1 MQIQEVVQFLTQVPP
16 FADLPAADLTALSQQ
31 ITIYYAVQAEQL
43 PFANQLVL
51 VRTGLFLM
59 QQQQQLYPLQSGDC
73 WGYRQLLTQ
82 QDQNEQLHCQED
94 GLVYLVPQPVFVQ
107 YQQQFKNFALYF
119 QRLLGRS
126 LHLHQQNAT
135 DNRRVGDLCA
145 PKVISIQSQATIQQA
160 AKLMTQQRISSL
172 LVMDAQQLSGILTDR
187 DLRSKVLAEGKSALT
202 PVAEVMTRNPYRIH
216 ADAFAFE
223 ALQLMSQHNIH
234 HLPVEKAGVVSGVL
248 TTSDLVR
255 STQEHPL
262 FLISHIH
269 RQRDSAG
276 LSDCS
281 NKIPELT
288 RQLGQQQLPSTEISQ
303 ILSTLYDALAQ
314 SWLKLAQQHL
324 GPAPCAFSWLCFGS
338 QARQDMLLSADQDNA
353 LLLEKEP
360 VGDIARYFSALA
372 RFVCD
377 GLASSGQILC
387 PGNVMA
393 TNEKLRL
400 SLAGWS
406 ARFAGMIQ
414 TPTPQALLDS
424 SIYFDARVV
433 AGSQALFS
441 ALQSDILS
449 ASHQQLFIWQL
460 AKNAL
465 SHQPPLG
472 FFKHFIL
479 EQDGAKRRGLDLKKR
494 GIALIHDLV
503 RVHALAHGVNA
514 ISTPA
519 RLSALV
525 SRLVLTDS
533 QARDLIA
540 AFELLHQL
548 RWQLQYAALQQG
560 GSFSNLQDPAE
571 LNVLQRHQL
580 KDAFAVISQH
590 QQIVA
595 QRYCRE
601 L

>member
-1 MQIQEVVQFLTQVPP
+1 MQIQQVVQFLTQVPP
-16 FADLPAADLTALSQQ
+16 FAELPAADLAALSQH
-31 ITIYYAVQAEQL
+31 IKIYYAVQSEQL
-43 PFANQLVL
+43 PFSHQLVL

-82 QDQNEQLHCQED
+82 QDVAEQLHCQED
-94 GLVYLVPQPVFVQ
+94 GLVYLIPQAVFEQ

-119 QRLLGRS
+119 QRLLGRA
-126 LHLHQQNAT
+126 LHLHQQSAT
-135 DNRRVGDLCA
+135 DHQRVGDLCA
-145 PKVISIQSQATIQQA
+145 RQVYTIQGDATIQQA
-160 AKLMTQQRISSL
+160 AILMTQQRISSV
-172 LVMDAQQLSGILTDR
+172 LVMADNQLCGILTDR
-187 DLRSKVLAEGKSALT
+187 DLRSKVLAAGLPAHT
-202 PVAEVMTRNPYRIH
+202 PVEQVMTRNPYRIA
-216 ADAFAFE
+216 ADAFSFE

-234 HLPVEKAGVVSGVL
+234 HLPVEQSGCITGVL

-269 RQRDSAG
+269 RQHDSAG
-276 LSDCS
+276 LSACQAS
-281 NKIPELT
+281 ITQLC
-288 RQLGQQQLPSTEISQ
+288 RQLGQQQLPSREISH
-303 ILSTLYDALAQ
+303 ILTTLYDALAQ
-314 SWLKLAQQHL
+314 SWLKLALQQL

-360 VGDIARYFSALA
+360 VGDVERYFSALA
-372 RFVCD
+372 SFVCD
-377 GLASSGQILC
+377 GLASSGQVHC
-387 PGNVMA
+387 PGLVMA
-393 TNEKLRL
+393 TNPKLRL
-400 SLAGWS
+400 SLSGWS
-406 ARFAGMIQ
+406 GRFASMIQ

-433 AGSQALFS
+433 AGSQALFN
-441 ALQSDILS
+441 ALQSDIL
-449 ASHQQLFIWQL
+449 AISHQQLFIWQL

-503 RVHALAHGVNA
+503 RVHALAHGVSA
-514 ISTPA
+514 VQTPA
-519 RLSALV
+519 RLDALV
-525 SRLVLTDS
+525 RLQVLS
-533 QARDLIA
+533 ASEARDLTA

-548 RWQLQYAALQQG
+548 RWQLQFGALQQG
-560 GSFSNLQDPAE
+560 GSMTNLQDPAQ

-590 QQIVA
+590 QHIVA

>member
-31 ITIYYAVQAEQL
+31 IKIYYAVQSEQL
-43 PFANQLVL
+43 PFSHQLIL

-82 QDQNEQLHCQED
+82 QDVAEQLHCQED
-94 GLVYLVPQPVFVQ
+94 GLVYLIPQAVFEQ
-107 YQQQFKNFALYF
+107 YQHQFKNFALYF
-119 QRLLGRS
+119 QRLLGRA
-126 LHLHQQNAT
+126 LHLHQQSAT
-135 DNRRVGDLCA
+135 DHQRVGDLCA
-145 PKVISIQSQATIQQA
+145 RQVYSIQGDATIQQA
-160 AKLMTQQRISSL
+160 AILMTQQRISSV
-172 LVMDAQQLSGILTDR
+172 LVMAENQLCGILTDR
-187 DLRSKVLAEGKSALT
+187 DLRSKVLAAGLPAHT
-202 PVAEVMTRNPYRIH
+202 PVEQVMTRNPYRIA
-216 ADAFAFE
+216 ADAFSFE

-234 HLPVEKAGVVSGVL
+234 HLPVEQAGNITGVL

-269 RQRDSAG
+269 RQHDSAG
-276 LSDCS
+276 LSACQAS
-281 NKIPELT
+281 ITQLC
-288 RQLGQQQLPSTEISQ
+288 RQLGQQQLPSREISQ
-303 ILSTLYDALAQ
+303 ILTTLYDALAQ
-314 SWLKLAQQHL
+314 SWLKLALQHL

-360 VGDIARYFSALA
+360 VGDVERYFSALA
-372 RFVCD
+372 SFVCD
-377 GLASSGQILC
+377 GLASSGQVHC
-387 PGNVMA
+387 PGLVMA
-393 TNEKLRL
+393 TNPKLRL
-400 SLAGWS
+400 SLSGWS
-406 ARFAGMIQ
+406 GRFASMIQ

-433 AGSQALFS
+433 AGSQALFN
-441 ALQSDILS
+441 ALQSDIL
-449 ASHQQLFIWQL
+449 AISHQQLFIWQL

-494 GIALIHDLV
+494 GIALIHDVV
-503 RVHALAHGVNA
+503 RVHALAHGVSA
-514 ISTPA
+514 VQTPA
-519 RLSALV
+519 RLAALV
-525 SRLVLTDS
+525 TLQVLS
-533 QARDLIA
+533 ASEARDLTA

-560 GSFSNLQDPAE
+560 GSMTNLQDPAQ

>member
-1 MQIQEVVQFLTQVPP
+1 MQIQQVVQFLTQVPP
-16 FADLPAADLTALSQQ
+16 FAELPAADLAALSQH
-31 ITIYYAVQAEQL
+31 IKIYYAVQSEQL
-43 PFANQLVL
+43 PFSHQLVL

-82 QDQNEQLHCQED
+82 QDVAEQLHCQED
-94 GLVYLVPQPVFVQ
+94 GLVYLIPQAVFEQ
-107 YQQQFKNFALYF
+107 YQHQFKNFALYF
-119 QRLLGRS
+119 QRLLGRA
-126 LHLHQQNAT
+126 LHLHQQSAT
-135 DNRRVGDLCA
+135 DHQRVGDLCA
-145 PKVISIQSQATIQQA
+145 RQVYTIQGEATIQQA
-160 AKLMTQQRISSL
+160 AILMTQQRISSV
-172 LVMDAQQLSGILTDR
+172 LVVADNQLCGIVTDR
-187 DLRSKVLAEGKSALT
+187 DLRSKVLAAGLPAHT
-202 PVAEVMTRNPYRIH
+202 PVEQVMTRNPYRIA
-216 ADAFAFE
+216 ADAFSFE

-234 HLPVEKAGVVSGVL
+234 HLPVEQAGSITGVL

-269 RQRDSAG
+269 RQHDSAG
-276 LSDCS
+276 LSACQAS
-281 NKIPELT
+281 ITQLC
-288 RQLGQQQLPSTEISQ
+288 RQLGQQQLPSREISH
-303 ILSTLYDALAQ
+303 ILTTLYDALAQ
-314 SWLKLAQQHL
+314 SWLKLALQHL

-360 VGDIARYFSALA
+360 VGDIERYFSALA
-372 RFVCD
+372 SFVCD
-377 GLASSGQILC
+377 GLASSGQVHC
-387 PGNVMA
+387 PGLVMA
-393 TNEKLRL
+393 TNPKLRL
-400 SLAGWS
+400 SLSGWS
-406 ARFAGMIQ
+406 GRFAGMIQ

-433 AGSQALFS
+433 AGSQALFN
-441 ALQSDILS
+441 ALQSDIL
-449 ASHQQLFIWQL
+449 AISHQQLFIWQL

-503 RVHALAHGVNA
+503 RVHALAHGVSA
-514 ISTPA
+514 VQTPA
-519 RLSALV
+519 RLDALV
-525 SRLVLTDS
+525 RLQVLS
-533 QARDLIA
+533 ASEARDLTA

-548 RWQLQYAALQQG
+548 RWQLQFGALQQG
-560 GSFSNLQDPAE
+560 GSLTNLLDPAQ

-590 QQIVA
+590 QHIVA

>member
-1 MQIQEVVQFLTQVPP
+1 MQIQDVVQFLTQVPP

-31 ITIYYAVQAEQL
+31 ITVYYAVQSEQL
-43 PFANQLVL
+43 PFTNQLVL

-73 WGYRQLLTQ
+73 WGYRQLLAQ

-94 GLVYLVPQPVFVQ
+94 GLVYLIPQPVFVQ

-126 LHLHQQNAT
+126 LHLHQQSAT

-145 PKVISIQSQATIQQA
+145 LQVISIQSQATIQQA
-160 AKLMTQQRISSL
+160 AQLMTQQRISSL
-172 LVMDAQQLSGILTDR
+172 LVIDEQQLTGILTDR
-187 DLRSKVLAEGKSALT
+187 DLRSKVLAQGKSALT

-234 HLPVEKAGVVSGVL
+234 HLPVERSGVVSGVL

-269 RQRDSAG
+269 RQHDSAG
-276 LSDCS
+276 LSACAQA
-281 NKIPELT
+281 IHELS

-360 VGDIARYFSALA
+360 VGDIGRYFSALA

-393 TNEKLRL
+393 TNEKLCL

-424 SIYFDARVV
+424 TIYFDARVV
-433 AGSQALFS
+433 AGSQALFN
-441 ALQSDILS
+441 ALQSDILN

-465 SHQPPLG
+465 AHQPPLG

-503 RVHALAHGVNA
+503 RVHALAHGIHAVN
-514 ISTPA
+514 TPA

-525 SRLVLTDS
+525 SQQVLTDC
-533 QARDLIA
+533 QARDLTA
-540 AFELLHQL
+540 AFALLHQL
-548 RWQLQYAALQQG
+548 RWQLQYAALAQG

>member
-1 MQIQEVVQFLTQVPP
+1 MQIQQVVQFLSQVPP

-31 ITIYYAVQAEQL
+31 IKIYYAVQAEQI
-43 PFANQLVL
+43 PFSHQLVL

-82 QDQNEQLHCQED
+82 QDVAEQLHCQED
-94 GLVYLVPQPVFVQ
+94 GLVYLIPQAVFEQ
-107 YQQQFKNFALYF
+107 YQHQFKNFALYF
-119 QRLLGRS
+119 QRLLGRA
-126 LHLHQQNAT
+126 LHLHQQSTT
-135 DNRRVGDLCA
+135 DHQRVGDLCA
-145 PKVISIQSQATIQQA
+145 RQVYSIQGDATIQQA
-160 AKLMTQQRISSL
+160 AILMTQQRISSV
-172 LVMDAQQLSGILTDR
+172 LVMTDNQLCGILTDR
-187 DLRSKVLAEGKSALT
+187 DLRSKVLAAGLPAHT
-202 PVAEVMTRNPYRIH
+202 PIEQVMTRNPYRIA
-216 ADAFAFE
+216 ADAFSFE

-234 HLPVEKAGVVSGVL
+234 HLPVEQAGNITGVL

-269 RQRDSAG
+269 RQHDSAG
-276 LSDCS
+276 LSACQAS
-281 NKIPELT
+281 ITQLC
-288 RQLGQQQLPSTEISQ
+288 RQLGQQQLPSREISQ
-303 ILSTLYDALAQ
+303 ILTTLYDALAQ
-314 SWLKLAQQHL
+314 SWLKLALQHL

-360 VGDIARYFSALA
+360 VGDVERYFSALA
-372 RFVCD
+372 SFVCD
-377 GLASSGQILC
+377 GLASSGQVHC
-387 PGNVMA
+387 PGLVMA
-393 TNEKLRL
+393 SNPKLRL

-406 ARFAGMIQ
+406 GRFASMIQ

-433 AGSQALFS
+433 AGSQALFN
-441 ALQSDILS
+441 ALQSDIL
-449 ASHQQLFIWQL
+449 AISHQQLFIWQL

-494 GIALIHDLV
+494 GIALIHDVV
-503 RVHALAHGVNA
+503 RVHALAHGVSA
-514 ISTPA
+514 VQTPA
-519 RLSALV
+519 RLDALV
-525 SRLVLTDS
+525 RLQVLS
-533 QARDLIA
+533 ASEARDLTA

-560 GSFSNLQDPAE
+560 GSMTNLQDPAQ

>member
-31 ITIYYAVQAEQL
+31 IKIYYAVQSEQL
-43 PFANQLVL
+43 PFSHQLIL

-82 QDQNEQLHCQED
+82 QDVAEQLHCQED
-94 GLVYLVPQPVFVQ
+94 GLVYLIPQAVFEQ
-107 YQQQFKNFALYF
+107 YQHQFKNFALYF
-119 QRLLGRS
+119 QRLLGRA
-126 LHLHQQNAT
+126 LHLHQQSAT
-135 DNRRVGDLCA
+135 DHQRVGDLCA
-145 PKVISIQSQATIQQA
+145 RQVYSIQGDATIQQA
-160 AKLMTQQRISSL
+160 AILMTQQRISSV
-172 LVMDAQQLSGILTDR
+172 LVMAENQLCGILTDR
-187 DLRSKVLAEGKSALT
+187 DLRSKVLAAGLPAHTAVEQ
-202 PVAEVMTRNPYRIH
+202 VMTRNPYRIA
-216 ADAFAFE
+216 ADAFSFE

-234 HLPVEKAGVVSGVL
+234 HLPVEQAGNITGVL

-269 RQRDSAG
+269 RQHDSAG
-276 LSDCS
+276 LSACQAS
-281 NKIPELT
+281 ITQLC
-288 RQLGQQQLPSTEISQ
+288 RQLGQQQLPSREISQ
-303 ILSTLYDALAQ
+303 ILTTLYDALAQ
-314 SWLKLAQQHL
+314 SWLKLALQHL

-360 VGDIARYFSALA
+360 VGDVERYFSALA
-372 RFVCD
+372 SFVCD
-377 GLASSGQILC
+377 GLASSGQVHC
-387 PGNVMA
+387 PGLVMA
-393 TNEKLRL
+393 TNPKLRL
-400 SLAGWS
+400 SLSGWS
-406 ARFAGMIQ
+406 GRFASMIQ

-433 AGSQALFS
+433 AGSQALFN
-441 ALQSDILS
+441 ALQSDIL
-449 ASHQQLFIWQL
+449 AISHQQLFIWQL

-494 GIALIHDLV
+494 GIALIHDVV
-503 RVHALAHGVNA
+503 RVHALAHGVSA
-514 ISTPA
+514 VQTPA
-519 RLSALV
+519 RLAALV
-525 SRLVLTDS
+525 TLQVLS
-533 QARDLIA
+533 ASEARDLTA

-560 GSFSNLQDPAE
+560 GSMTNLQDPAQ

>member
-1 MQIQEVVQFLTQVPP
+1 MQIQQVVQFLTQVPP
-16 FADLPAADLTALSQQ
+16 FADLPATDLAALSQH
-31 ITIYYAVQAEQL
+31 IKIYYAVQSEQL
-43 PFANQLVL
+43 RFAHQLVL

-82 QDQNEQLHCQED
+82 QDLAEQLHCQED
-94 GLVYLVPQPVFVQ
+94 GLVYLIPQAVFEQ
-107 YQQQFKNFALYF
+107 YQHQFKNFALYF
-119 QRLLGRS
+119 QRLLGRA
-126 LHLHQQNAT
+126 LHLHQQSAT
-135 DNRRVGDLCA
+135 DHQRVGALCA
-145 PKVISIQSQATIQQA
+145 RQIVSIHSAATIQQA
-160 AKLMTQQRISSL
+160 AQLMTQQRISSV
-172 LVMDAQQLSGILTDR
+172 LVMDAAQLTGIVTDR
-187 DLRSKVLAEGKSALT
+187 DLRSKVLAAGLPAQTAVGSI
-202 PVAEVMTRNPYRIH
+202 MTRNPYRIA

-234 HLPVEKAGVVSGVL
+234 HLPVEQDGTVCGVL

-269 RQRDSAG
+269 RQHDSAG
-276 LSDCS
+276 LSACQAPLMD
-281 NKIPELT
+281 LAQ
-288 RQLGQQQLPSTEISQ
+288 QLGQQQLPSGEISQ
-303 ILSTLYDALAQ
+303 ILATLYDALAQ

-360 VGDIARYFSALA
+360 VGDIGRYFSALA

-406 ARFAGMIQ
+406 ARFAGMIN

-424 SIYFDARVV
+424 TIYFDARVV
-433 AGSQALFS
+433 AGSQALFN
-441 ALQSDILS
+441 ALQSDILRLS
-449 ASHQQLFIWQL
+449 NQQLFIWQL

-503 RVHALAHGVNA
+503 RVHALAHGISAV
-514 ISTPA
+514 STPA
-519 RLSALV
+519 RLAALV
-525 SRLVLTDS
+525 QQQVLS
-533 QARDLIA
+533 AGEARDLTA

-548 RWQLQYAALQQG
+548 RWQLQYQALQQNA
-560 GSFSNLQDPAE
+560 SFSNLQDPAL

-590 QQIVA
+590 QQIIA

>member
-1 MQIQEVVQFLTQVPP
+1 MQIQQVVQFLTQVPP
-16 FADLPAADLTALSQQ
+16 FAELPAADLAALSQQ
-31 ITIYYAVQAEQL
+31 IKIYYAVQSEQL
-43 PFANQLVL
+43 PFSHQLVL
-51 VRTGLFLM
+51 VHTGLFLM

-73 WGYRQLLTQ
+73 WGYHQLLTQ
-82 QDQNEQLHCQED
+82 QDTAAQLHCQED
-94 GLVYLVPQPVFVQ
+94 GLVYLIPQAVFEQ
-107 YQQQFKNFALYF
+107 YQHQFKNFALYF
-119 QRLLGRS
+119 QRLLGRA
-126 LHLHQQNAT
+126 LHLHQQSAT
-135 DNRRVGDLCA
+135 DHQRVGDLCA
-145 PKVISIQSQATIQQA
+145 RQVYSIQGEATIQQA
-160 AKLMTQQRISSL
+160 AILMTQQRISSV
-172 LVMDAQQLSGILTDR
+172 LVMADNQLCGIVTDR
-187 DLRSKVLAEGKSALT
+187 DLRSKVLAAGLPVHT
-202 PVAEVMTRNPYRIH
+202 PVEQVMTRNPYRIA
-216 ADAFAFE
+216 ADAFSFE

-234 HLPVEKAGVVSGVL
+234 HLPVEQAGSITGVL

-269 RQRDSAG
+269 RQHDSAG
-276 LSDCS
+276 LSACQAA
-281 NKIPELT
+281 ITQLC
-288 RQLGQQQLPSTEISQ
+288 RQLGQQQLPSREISQ
-303 ILSTLYDALAQ
+303 ILTTLYDALAQ
-314 SWLKLAQQHL
+314 SWLKLALQHL

-360 VGDIARYFSALA
+360 VGDVERYFSALA
-372 RFVCD
+372 NFVCD
-377 GLASSGQILC
+377 GLASSGQVLC
-387 PGNVMA
+387 PGLVMA
-393 TNEKLRL
+393 TNPKLRL
-400 SLAGWS
+400 SLSGWS
-406 ARFAGMIQ
+406 GRFAGMIQ

-433 AGSQALFS
+433 VGSQALFN
-441 ALQSDILS
+441 ALQSDILAIS
-449 ASHQQLFIWQL
+449 NQQLFIWQL

-494 GIALIHDLV
+494 GIALIHDVV
-503 RVHALAHGVNA
+503 RVHALAHGVSA
-514 ISTPA
+514 VQTPA
-519 RLSALV
+519 RLDALV
-525 SRLVLTDS
+525 KLQVLS
-533 QARDLIA
+533 ASEARDLTA

-548 RWQLQYAALQQG
+548 RWQLQFSALQQG
-560 GSFSNLQDPAE
+560 GSMTNLQDPAQ

-595 QRYCRE
+595 LRYCRE

>member
-16 FADLPAADLTALSQQ
+16 FAELPTADLAALSQQ
-31 ITIYYAVQAEQL
+31 IKIYYAVQSEQL
-43 PFANQLVL
+43 QFNHQLIV

-82 QDQNEQLHCQED
+82 QDVAEQLHCQED
-94 GLVYLVPQPVFVQ
+94 GLVYLIPQAVFEQ

-119 QRLLGRS
+119 QRLLGRA
-126 LHLHQQNAT
+126 LHLHQQSAT
-135 DNRRVGDLCA
+135 DHQRVGDLCA
-145 PKVISIQSQATIQQA
+145 RQVFSIQGDATIQQA
-160 AKLMTQQRISSL
+160 AILMTQQRISSV
-172 LVMDAQQLSGILTDR
+172 LVMAENQLCGIVTDR
-187 DLRSKVLAEGKSALT
+187 DLRTKVLATGLPAHT
-202 PVAEVMTRNPYRIH
+202 PVEQVMTRNPYRIA
-216 ADAFAFE
+216 ADAFSFE

-234 HLPVEKAGVVSGVL
+234 HLPVEQAGSITGVL

-269 RQRDSAG
+269 RQHDSAG
-276 LSDCS
+276 LSACQAS
-281 NKIPELT
+281 ITQLC
-288 RQLGQQQLPSTEISQ
+288 RQLGQQQLPSREISQ
-303 ILSTLYDALAQ
+303 ILTTLYDALAQ
-314 SWLKLAQQHL
+314 SWLKLALQQL

-360 VGDIARYFSALA
+360 VGDVERYFSALA
-372 RFVCD
+372 SFVCD
-377 GLASSGQILC
+377 GLASSGQVLC
-387 PGNVMA
+387 PGLVMA
-393 TNEKLRL
+393 TNPKLRL
-400 SLAGWS
+400 SLSGWS
-406 ARFAGMIQ
+406 GRFAGMIQ

-424 SIYFDARVV
+424 TIYFDARVV
-433 AGSQALFS
+433 AGSQALFN
-441 ALQSDILS
+441 ALQSDILAIS
-449 ASHQQLFIWQL
+449 NQQLFIWQL

-465 SHQPPLG
+465 NHQPPLG

-503 RVHALAHGVNA
+503 RVHALAHGVSA
-514 ISTPA
+514 VQTPA
-519 RLSALV
+519 RLDALV
-525 SRLVLTDS
+525 RLQVLS
-533 QARDLIA
+533 ASEARDLTA

-548 RWQLQYAALQQG
+548 RWQLQFGALQQG
-560 GSFSNLQDPAE
+560 GSLTNLQDPTQ

>member
-16 FADLPAADLTALSQQ
+16 FAELPAADLAALSQQ
-31 ITIYYAVQAEQL
+31 IKIYYAVQSEQL
-43 PFANQLVL
+43 PFSHQLIL

-82 QDQNEQLHCQED
+82 QDVAEQLHCQED
-94 GLVYLVPQPVFVQ
+94 GLVYLIPQAVFEQ
-107 YQQQFKNFALYF
+107 YQHQFKNFALYF
-119 QRLLGRS
+119 QRLLGRA
-126 LHLHQQNAT
+126 LHLHQQSAT
-135 DNRRVGDLCA
+135 DHQRVGDLCA
-145 PKVISIQSQATIQQA
+145 RQVFSIQGDATIQQA
-160 AKLMTQQRISSL
+160 AKLMTQQRISSV
-172 LVMDAQQLSGILTDR
+172 LVMADNQLCGIVTDR
-187 DLRSKVLAEGKSALT
+187 DLRSKVLAAGLPAHT
-202 PVAEVMTRNPYRIH
+202 PVEQVMTRNPYRIA
-216 ADAFAFE
+216 ADAFSFE

-234 HLPVEKAGVVSGVL
+234 HLPVEQTGSIIGVL

-269 RQRDSAG
+269 RQHDSAG
-276 LSDCS
+276 LSACQAS
-281 NKIPELT
+281 ITQLC
-288 RQLGQQQLPSTEISQ
+288 RQLGQQQLPSREISH
-303 ILSTLYDALAQ
+303 ILTTLYDALAQ
-314 SWLKLAQQHL
+314 SWLKLALQQL

-360 VGDIARYFSALA
+360 VGDVERYFSALA
-372 RFVCD
+372 SFVCD
-377 GLASSGQILC
+377 GLASSGQVLC
-387 PGNVMA
+387 PGLVMA
-393 TNEKLRL
+393 TNPKLRL
-400 SLAGWS
+400 SLSGWS
-406 ARFAGMIQ
+406 GRFASMIQ

-433 AGSQALFS
+433 AGSQALFN
-441 ALQSDILS
+441 ALQSDIL
-449 ASHQQLFIWQL
+449 AISHQQLFIWQL

-503 RVHALAHGVNA
+503 RVHALAHGVSA
-514 ISTPA
+514 VQTPA
-519 RLSALV
+519 RLDALV
-525 SRLVLTDS
+525 RLQVLS
-533 QARDLIA
+533 ASEARDLTA

-548 RWQLQYAALQQG
+548 RWQLQFGALQQG
-560 GSFSNLQDPAE
+560 GSLTNLQDPAQ

-590 QQIVA
+590 QHIVA

>member
-1 MQIQEVVQFLTQVPP
+1 MQIQQVVQFLTQVPP
-16 FADLPAADLTALSQQ
+16 FADLPAADLAALSQH
-31 ITIYYAVQAEQL
+31 IHIYYAVQSEQL
-43 PFANQLVL
+43 PFTQQLVL

-73 WGYRQLLTQ
+73 WGHRQLLTQ
-82 QDQNEQLHCQED
+82 QDLAEQLHCQED
-94 GLVYLVPQPVFVQ
+94 GLVYLIPQAVFEQ
-107 YQQQFKNFALYF
+107 YQHQFKNFGLYF
-119 QRLLGRS
+119 QRLLGRA
-126 LHLHQQNAT
+126 LHLHQQSAT
-135 DNRRVGDLCA
+135 DHQRVGDLCA
-145 PKVISIQSQATIQQA
+145 RTIISVQSHATIQQA
-160 AKLMTQQRISSL
+160 AQLMTQQRISSV
-172 LVMDAQQLSGILTDR
+172 LVMDELQLSGILTDR
-187 DLRSKVLAEGKSALT
+187 DLRSKVLAAGLSAQT
-202 PVAEVMTRNPYRIH
+202 TVATVMTRDPYRIA

-234 HLPVEKAGVVSGVL
+234 HLPVEQAGVVTGVL

-269 RQRDSAG
+269 RQHDSAG
-276 LSDCS
+276 LSACQHS
-281 NKIPELT
+281 IIELS
-288 RQLGQQQLPSTEISQ
+288 RQLGQQQLPSDEISQ
-303 ILSTLYDALAQ
+303 ILTTLYDALAQ
-314 SWLKLAQQHL
+314 SWLTLAQQQL

-338 QARQDMLLSADQDNA
+338 QARRDMLLSADQDNA

-360 VGDIARYFSALA
+360 TGEIAIYFSALA
-372 RFVCD
+372 SFVCE
-377 GLASSGQILC
+377 GLASSGQVLC

-406 ARFAGMIQ
+406 RRFAGMIQ

-424 SIYFDARVV
+424 TIYFDARVV
-433 AGSQALFS
+433 AGSQALLN
-441 ALQSDILS
+441 ALQSDVL
-449 ASHQQLFIWQL
+449 AVCHQQVFIWQL

-503 RVHALAHGVNA
+503 RVHALAHGIRA

-519 RLSALV
+519 RLNALV
-525 SRLVLTDS
+525 KQQVLS
-533 QARDLIA
+533 ANEARDLTA

-548 RWQLQYAALQQG
+548 RWQLQYTALQQG
-560 GSFSNLQDPAE
+560 GTFSNLQDPSQ

-580 KDAFAVISQH
+580 RDAFAVISQH

-601 L
+601 I

>member
-1 MQIQEVVQFLTQVPP
+1 MQIQDVVQFLTQVPP
-16 FADLPAADLTALSQQ
+16 FADLPAADLAALSQQ
-31 ITIYYAVQAEQL
+31 ITVYYAVQSEQIG
-43 PFANQLVL
+43 FAHQLVL

-59 QQQQQLYPLQSGDC
+59 HQQQQLYPLQSGDC

-82 QDQNEQLHCQED
+82 QDLNEQLHCQED
-94 GLVYLVPQPVFVQ
+94 GLLYLIPQAVFEQ
-107 YQQQFKNFALYF
+107 YQHQFKNFALYF
-119 QRLLGRS
+119 QRLLSRA
-126 LHLHQQNAT
+126 LHLHQQSAT
-135 DNRRVGDLCA
+135 DHRRVGDLCA
-145 PKVISIQSQATIQQA
+145 AKVISIQSNATIQQA
-160 AKLMTQQRISSL
+160 AQLMTQQRISSL
-172 LVMDAQQLSGILTDR
+172 LVMDERELCGILTDR
-187 DLRSKVLAEGKSALT
+187 DLRSKVLAEGKSAST
-202 PVAEVMTRNPYRIH
+202 TVAEVMTRNPYRIH

-234 HLPVEKAGVVSGVL
+234 HLPVEQAGVVTGVL

-269 RQRDSAG
+269 RQHDSAG
-276 LSDCS
+276 LSECS
-281 NKIPELT
+281 HAISELS

-303 ILSTLYDALAQ
+303 ILSTLHDALAQ

-360 VGDIARYFSALA
+360 VGYIARYFSALA

-406 ARFAGMIQ
+406 VRFAGMIQ
-414 TPTPQALLDS
+414 SPTPQALLDS
-424 SIYFDARVV
+424 TIYFDARVV
-433 AGSQALFS
+433 AGSQALFN
-441 ALQSDILS
+441 ALQSDILT
-449 ASHQQLFIWQL
+449 ASSQQLFIWQL

-465 SHQPPLG
+465 AHQPPLG

-503 RVHALAHGVNA
+503 RVHALAHGISA
-514 ISTPA
+514 INTPA
-519 RLSALV
+519 RLAALV
-525 SRLVLTDS
+525 RQQVLTDS
-533 QARDLIA
+533 QARDLTA

-548 RWQLQYAALQQG
+548 RWQLQFAALQQG
-560 GSFSNLQDPAE
+560 GSFSNLQDPAT

>member
-16 FADLPAADLTALSQQ
+16 FAELPAADLSALSQQ
-31 ITIYYAVQAEQL
+31 IKIYYAVQSEQL
-43 PFANQLVL
+43 PFSHQLIL

-82 QDQNEQLHCQED
+82 QDVAEQLHCQED
-94 GLVYLVPQPVFVQ
+94 GLVYLIPQAVFEQ
-107 YQQQFKNFALYF
+107 YQHQFKNFALYF
-119 QRLLGRS
+119 QRLLGRA
-126 LHLHQQNAT
+126 LHLHQQSAT
-135 DNRRVGDLCA
+135 DHQRVADLCA
-145 PKVISIQSQATIQQA
+145 RQVYSIQGDATIQQA
-160 AKLMTQQRISSL
+160 AILMTQQRISSV
-172 LVMDAQQLSGILTDR
+172 LVMADNQLCGILTDR
-187 DLRSKVLAEGKSALT
+187 DLRTKVLATGLPAHT
-202 PVAEVMTRNPYRIH
+202 PVEQVMTRNPYRIA
-216 ADAFAFE
+216 ADAFSFE

-234 HLPVEKAGVVSGVL
+234 HLPVERAGSVIGVL

-269 RQRDSAG
+269 RQHDSAG
-276 LSDCS
+276 LSACQAS
-281 NKIPELT
+281 ITQLC
-288 RQLGQQQLPSTEISQ
+288 RQLGQQQLPSREISQ
-303 ILSTLYDALAQ
+303 ILTTLYDALAQ
-314 SWLKLAQQHL
+314 SWLKLALQQL

-360 VGDIARYFSALA
+360 VGDVERYFSALA
-372 RFVCD
+372 SFVCD
-377 GLASSGQILC
+377 GLASSGQVLC
-387 PGNVMA
+387 PGLVMA
-393 TNEKLRL
+393 TNPKLRL
-400 SLAGWS
+400 SLSGWS
-406 ARFAGMIQ
+406 SRFAGMIQ

-433 AGSQALFS
+433 AGSQALFN
-441 ALQSDILS
+441 ALQSDILAMS
-449 ASHQQLFIWQL
+449 NQQLFIWQL

-494 GIALIHDLV
+494 GIALIHDVV
-503 RVHALAHGVNA
+503 RVHALAHG
-514 ISTPA
+514 ISAVQTPA
-519 RLSALV
+519 RLDALV
-525 SRLVLTDS
+525 TLQVLS
-533 QARDLIA
+533 ASEARDLTA

-560 GSFSNLQDPAE
+560 GSMTNLQDPAQ

>member
-1 MQIQEVVQFLTQVPP
+1 MQIQDVVQFLTQVPP
-16 FADLPAADLTALSQQ
+16 FADFPAADLAALSQH
-31 ITIYYAVQAEQL
+31 IKIYYAVQSEQL
-43 PFANQLVL
+43 RFAHQLVL

-82 QDQNEQLHCQED
+82 QDLAEQLHCQED
-94 GLVYLVPQPVFVQ
+94 GLVYLIPQAVFEQ
-107 YQQQFKNFALYF
+107 YQHQFKNFALYF
-119 QRLLGRS
+119 QRLLGRA
-126 LHLHQQNAT
+126 LHLHQQSAT
-135 DNRRVGDLCA
+135 DHQRVGALCA
-145 PKVISIQSQATIQQA
+145 RHIVSIHGAATIQQA
-160 AKLMTQQRISSL
+160 AQLMTQQRISSV
-172 LVMDAQQLSGILTDR
+172 LVMDAAQLTGIVTDR
-187 DLRSKVLAEGKSALT
+187 DLRSKVLAAGLSAQT
-202 PVAEVMTRNPYRIH
+202 AVGSIMTRNPYRIA

-234 HLPVEKAGVVSGVL
+234 HLPVEQDGTVCGVL

-269 RQRDSAG
+269 RQQDSAG
-276 LSDCS
+276 LSACQAP
-281 NKIPELT
+281 IMELAQ
-288 RQLGQQQLPSTEISQ
+288 QLGQQQLPSGEISQ
-303 ILSTLYDALAQ
+303 ILATLYDALAQ

-360 VGDIARYFSALA
+360 VGDIGRYFSALA

-393 TNEKLRL
+393 TNEKLCL

-406 ARFAGMIQ
+406 ARFAGMIH

-424 SIYFDARVV
+424 TIYFDARVV
-433 AGSQALFS
+433 AGSQALFN
-441 ALQSDILS
+441 ALQSDILRLS
-449 ASHQQLFIWQL
+449 NQQLFIWQL

-503 RVHALAHGVNA
+503 RVHALAHGISAV
-514 ISTPA
+514 STPA
-519 RLSALV
+519 RLAALV
-525 SRLVLTDS
+525 QQQVLSADE
-533 QARDLIA
+533 ARDLTA

-548 RWQLQYAALQQG
+548 RWQLQYQALQQNA
-560 GSFSNLQDPAE
+560 SFSSLQDPAL

-590 QQIVA
+590 QQIIA

>member
-31 ITIYYAVQAEQL
+31 IKIYYAVQSEQL
-43 PFANQLVL
+43 PFSHQLIL

-82 QDQNEQLHCQED
+82 QDVAEQLHCQED
-94 GLVYLVPQPVFVQ
+94 GLLYLIPQAVFEQ
-107 YQQQFKNFALYF
+107 YQHQFKNFALYF
-119 QRLLGRS
+119 QRLLGRA
-126 LHLHQQNAT
+126 LHLHQQSAT
-135 DNRRVGDLCA
+135 DHQRVGDLCA
-145 PKVISIQSQATIQQA
+145 RQVYSIQGDATIQQA
-160 AKLMTQQRISSL
+160 AILMTQQRISSV
-172 LVMDAQQLSGILTDR
+172 LVIAENQLCGILTDR
-187 DLRSKVLAEGKSALT
+187 DLRSKVLAAGLPAHT
-202 PVAEVMTRNPYRIH
+202 PVEQVMTRNPYRIA
-216 ADAFAFE
+216 ADAFSFE

-234 HLPVEKAGVVSGVL
+234 HLPVEQAGNITGVL

-269 RQRDSAG
+269 RQHDSAG
-276 LSDCS
+276 LSACQAS
-281 NKIPELT
+281 ITQLC
-288 RQLGQQQLPSTEISQ
+288 RQLGQQQLPSREISQ
-303 ILSTLYDALAQ
+303 ILTTLYDALAQ
-314 SWLKLAQQHL
+314 SWLKLALQHL

-360 VGDIARYFSALA
+360 VGDVERYFSALA
-372 RFVCD
+372 SFVCD
-377 GLASSGQILC
+377 GLASSGQVHC
-387 PGNVMA
+387 PGLVMA
-393 TNEKLRL
+393 TNPKLRL
-400 SLAGWS
+400 SLCGWS
-406 ARFAGMIQ
+406 GRYASMIQ

-433 AGSQALFS
+433 AGSQALFN
-441 ALQSDILS
+441 ALQSDIL
-449 ASHQQLFIWQL
+449 AISHQQLFIWQL

-494 GIALIHDLV
+494 GIALIHDVV
-503 RVHALAHGVNA
+503 RVHALAHGVSA
-514 ISTPA
+514 VQTPA
-519 RLSALV
+519 RLAALV
-525 SRLVLTDS
+525 TLQVLNAS
-533 QARDLIA
+533 EARDLTA

-560 GSFSNLQDPAE
+560 GSMTNLQDPAQ

>member
-16 FADLPAADLTALSQQ
+16 FADLPAADLAALSQQ
-31 ITIYYAVQAEQL
+31 ISIYYAVQSEQL
-43 PFANQLVL
+43 PFAHQLVL

-82 QDQNEQLHCQED
+82 QELAEQLHCQED
-94 GLVYLVPQPVFVQ
+94 GLVYLIPQAVFEQ
-107 YQQQFKNFALYF
+107 YQHQFKNFALYF
-119 QRLLGRS
+119 QRLLGRA
-126 LHLHQQNAT
+126 LHLHQQSAT
-135 DNRRVGDLCA
+135 DHQRVGDLCA
-145 PKVISIQSQATIQQA
+145 RTIVSIRSDATIQQA
-160 AKLMTQQRISSL
+160 AQLMTQQRISSL
-172 LVMDAQQLSGILTDR
+172 LVMDEQQLSGILTDR
-187 DLRSKVLAEGKSALT
+187 DLRTKVLAEGKSAQT
-202 PVAEVMTRNPYRIH
+202 AVAEVMSRNPYRIC

-234 HLPVEKAGVVSGVL
+234 HLPVEHEGVISGIL

-269 RQRDSAG
+269 RQHDSAG
-276 LSDCS
+276 LRACHDA
-281 NKIPELT
+281 IIALT
-288 RQLGQQQLPSTEISQ
+288 RQLGQQQLPSGEISQ
-303 ILSTLYDALAQ
+303 ILTTLYDALAQ

-338 QARQDMLLSADQDNA
+338 QARRDMLLSADQDNA

-360 VGDIARYFSALA
+360 VGEIERYFSALA

-377 GLASSGQILC
+377 GLASSGQVLC

-393 TNEKLRL
+393 TNDKLRL

-406 ARFAGMIQ
+406 ARFTGMIQ

-424 SIYFDARVV
+424 TIYFDARVV
-433 AGSQALFS
+433 AGSQALFN
-441 ALQSDILS
+441 ALQSDILA
-449 ASHQQLFIWQL
+449 ASKQQLFIWQL

-503 RVHALAHGVNA
+503 RVHALAHGIAAN
-514 ISTPA
+514 STTA
-519 RLSALV
+519 RLAALV
-525 SRLVLTDS
+525 KQQVITYIE
-533 QARDLIA
+533 ARDLTA

-548 RWQLQYAALQQG
+548 RWQLQYGALQQG
-560 GSFSNLQDPAE
+560 ATFSNLQDPSQ

-580 KDAFAVISQH
+580 KDAFAVISHH
-590 QQIVA
+590 QQIIA

>member
-16 FADLPAADLTALSQQ
+16 FADLPAADLAALSQQ
-31 ITIYYAVQAEQL
+31 ITIYYAVQSEQL
-43 PFANQLVL
+43 AFSHQLVL

-73 WGYRQLLTQ
+73 WGHRQLLTQ
-82 QDQNEQLHCQED
+82 QDLTEQLHCQED
-94 GLVYLVPQPVFVQ
+94 GLVYLIPQTVFEH
-107 YQQQFKNFALYF
+107 YQHQFKNFALYF
-119 QRLLGRS
+119 QRLLGRA
-126 LHLHQQNAT
+126 LHLHHQSAT
-135 DNRRVGDLCA
+135 DHQRVGDLCA
-145 PKVISIQSQATIQQA
+145 REIVCISAEASIQQA
-160 AKLMTQQRISSL
+160 AIRMNEQRVSSV
-172 LVMDAQQLSGILTDR
+172 LVLENQQLAGILTDR
-187 DLRSKVLAEGKSALT
+187 DLRNKVLAVDLPAHT
-202 PVAEVMTRNPYRIH
+202 AVAHVMTKNPYRIH

-234 HLPVEKAGVVSGVL
+234 HLPVERDGAVFGML

-276 LSDCS
+276 LAACGESIGQLS
-281 NKIPELT
+281 
-288 RQLGQQQLPSTEISQ
+288 RQLGQQQVPSTEVSH
-303 ILSTLYDALAQ
+303 ILATLYDALAQ
-314 SWLKLAQQHL
+314 SWLKLGQQQL

-360 VGDIARYFSALA
+360 TGEIAQYFASLA

-393 TNEKLRL
+393 TNDQLRL

-424 SIYFDARVV
+424 TIYFDARVI
-433 AGSQALFS
+433 AGSQALFN
-441 ALQSDILS
+441 ALQSDILV
-449 ASHQQLFIWQL
+449 ASQQQLFIWQL

-465 SHQPPLG
+465 THQPPLG

-503 RVHALAHGVNA
+503 RVHALAHG
-514 ISTPA
+514 IKQIGTPA
-519 RLSALV
+519 RLNALV
-525 SRLVLTDS
+525 QQQVL
-533 QARDLIA
+533 QPNEARDLIA
-540 AFELLHQL
+540 AFELLHHL
-548 RWQLQYAALQQG
+548 RWQLQLQALQQG
-560 GSFSNLQDPAE
+560 SSFSNLQDPSQ

>member
-16 FADLPAADLTALSQQ
+16 FAELPAADLSALSQQ
-31 ITIYYAVQAEQL
+31 ISIYYAVQSEQL
-43 PFANQLVL
+43 PFAHQLVL

-59 QQQQQLYPLQSGDC
+59 QQQQQLHPLQSGDC

-82 QDQNEQLHCQED
+82 QDQHEQLHCQED
-94 GLVYLVPQPVFVQ
+94 GLIYLIPQTVFEQ
-107 YQQQFKNFALYF
+107 YQHQFKNFALYF
-119 QRLLGRS
+119 QRLLGRA
-126 LHLHQQNAT
+126 LHLHQQSAT
-135 DNRRVGDLCA
+135 DHQRVGDLCA
-145 PKVISIQSQATIQQA
+145 RAIISMPGDATIQQA
-160 AKLMTQQRISSL
+160 AQLMTQQRISSV
-172 LVMDAQQLSGILTDR
+172 LVMDGHQLSGILTDR
-187 DLRSKVLAEGKSALT
+187 DLRSRVLAAGKPAQT
-202 PVAEVMTRNPYRIH
+202 AIAEVMTRNPYRIS

-234 HLPVEKAGVVSGVL
+234 HLPVEQAGIVTGVL

-269 RQRDSAG
+269 RQHDSAG
-276 LSDCS
+276 LIACQHA
-281 NKIPELT
+281 ILELS
-288 RQLGQQQLPSTEISQ
+288 RQLGQQQLPSAEISQ
-303 ILSTLYDALAQ
+303 ILATLYDALAQ

-360 VGDIARYFSALA
+360 VGDIETYFSALA

-377 GLASSGQILC
+377 GLASSGQVLC

-406 ARFAGMIQ
+406 ARFAGMIH

-424 SIYFDARVV
+424 TIYFDARVV

-441 ALQSDILS
+441 ALQSDILA
-449 ASHQQLFIWQL
+449 ASNQQLFIWQL

-503 RVHALAHGVNA
+503 RVHALAHGIRA
-514 ISTPA
+514 INTPA
-519 RLSALV
+519 RLKALV
-525 SRLVLTDS
+525 SDQVIT
-533 QARDLIA
+533 AAEGRDLTA

-560 GSFSNLQDPAE
+560 GSYSNLQDPSQ

-590 QQIVA
+590 QQILA

>member
-1 MQIQEVVQFLTQVPP
+1 MQIQQVVQFLTQVPP
-16 FADLPAADLTALSQQ
+16 FAELPAADLAALSQQ
-31 ITIYYAVQAEQL
+31 IKIYYAVQAEQL
-43 PFANQLVL
+43 AFNHQLVL

-82 QDQNEQLHCQED
+82 QDVAEQLHCQED
-94 GLVYLVPQPVFVQ
+94 GLVYLIPQAVFEQ

-119 QRLLGRS
+119 QRLLGRA
-126 LHLHQQNAT
+126 LHLHQQSAT
-135 DNRRVGDLCA
+135 DHQRVGDLCA
-145 PKVISIQSQATIQQA
+145 SQVFSIQGDATIQQA
-160 AKLMTQQRISSL
+160 AILMTQQRISSV
-172 LVMDAQQLSGILTDR
+172 LVMDDNQLCGILTDR
-187 DLRSKVLAEGKSALT
+187 DLRTKVLAAGLPAHT
-202 PVAEVMTRNPYRIH
+202 PVEQVMTRNPYRIA
-216 ADAFAFE
+216 ADAFSFE

-234 HLPVEKAGVVSGVL
+234 HLPVEQAGSITGVL

-269 RQRDSAG
+269 RQHDSAG
-276 LSDCS
+276 LSACQAS
-281 NKIPELT
+281 ITQLC
-288 RQLGQQQLPSTEISQ
+288 RQLGQQQLPSREISH
-303 ILSTLYDALAQ
+303 ILTTLYDALAQ
-314 SWLKLAQQHL
+314 SWLKLALQQL

-360 VGDIARYFSALA
+360 VGDVERYFSALA
-372 RFVCD
+372 SFVCD
-377 GLASSGQILC
+377 GLASSGQVHC
-387 PGNVMA
+387 PGLVMA
-393 TNEKLRL
+393 TNPKLRL
-400 SLAGWS
+400 SLSGWS
-406 ARFAGMIQ
+406 GRFAGMIQ

-433 AGSQALFS
+433 AGSQALFN
-441 ALQSDILS
+441 ALQSDIL
-449 ASHQQLFIWQL
+449 AISHQQLFIWQL

-503 RVHALAHGVNA
+503 RVHALAHGVSA
-514 ISTPA
+514 VQTPA
-519 RLSALV
+519 RLDALV
-525 SRLVLTDS
+525 RLQVLS
-533 QARDLIA
+533 ASEARDLTA

-548 RWQLQYAALQQG
+548 RWQLQFGALQQG
-560 GSFSNLQDPAE
+560 GSLTNLQDPAQ

-590 QQIVA
+590 QHIVA

>member
-1 MQIQEVVQFLTQVPP
+1 MQIQQVVQFLTQVPP
-16 FADLPAADLTALSQQ
+16 FAELPAADLAALSQQ
-31 ITIYYAVQAEQL
+31 IKIYYAVQSEQL
-43 PFANQLVL
+43 PFNHQLIL

-82 QDQNEQLHCQED
+82 QDLAEQLHCQED
-94 GLVYLVPQPVFVQ
+94 GLVYLIPQAVFEQ
-107 YQQQFKNFALYF
+107 YQHQFKNFALYF
-119 QRLLGRS
+119 QRLLGRA
-126 LHLHQQNAT
+126 LHLHQQSAT
-135 DNRRVGDLCA
+135 DHQRVGDLCA
-145 PKVISIQSQATIQQA
+145 RQVYSIQSEATIQQA
-160 AKLMTQQRISSL
+160 AILMTQQRISSV
-172 LVMDAQQLSGILTDR
+172 LVMADHQLCGILTDR
-187 DLRSKVLAEGKSALT
+187 DLRTKVLATGLPANT
-202 PVAEVMTRNPYRIH
+202 PVEQVMTRNPYRIS
-216 ADAFAFE
+216 ADAFSFE

-234 HLPVEKAGVVSGVL
+234 HLPVEQAGSITGVL

-269 RQRDSAG
+269 RQHDSAG
-276 LSDCS
+276 LSACQAS
-281 NKIPELT
+281 ITQLC
-288 RQLGQQQLPSTEISQ
+288 RQLGQQQLPSREISQ
-303 ILSTLYDALAQ
+303 ILTTLYDALAQ
-314 SWLKLAQQHL
+314 SWLKLALQQL

-360 VGDIARYFSALA
+360 VGDVERYFSALA
-372 RFVCD
+372 SFVCD
-377 GLASSGQILC
+377 GLASSGQVLC
-387 PGNVMA
+387 PGLVMA
-393 TNEKLRL
+393 TNPKLRL
-400 SLAGWS
+400 SLSGWS
-406 ARFAGMIQ
+406 SRFAGMIQ

-433 AGSQALFS
+433 AGSQALFN
-441 ALQSDILS
+441 ALQSDILAMS
-449 ASHQQLFIWQL
+449 NQQLFIWQL

-494 GIALIHDLV
+494 GIALIHDVV
-503 RVHALAHGVNA
+503 RVHALAHGVSA
-514 ISTPA
+514 VQTPA
-519 RLSALV
+519 RLDALV
-525 SRLVLTDS
+525 TLQVLS
-533 QARDLIA
+533 ASEARDLTA

-560 GSFSNLQDPAE
+560 GSMTNLQDPAQ